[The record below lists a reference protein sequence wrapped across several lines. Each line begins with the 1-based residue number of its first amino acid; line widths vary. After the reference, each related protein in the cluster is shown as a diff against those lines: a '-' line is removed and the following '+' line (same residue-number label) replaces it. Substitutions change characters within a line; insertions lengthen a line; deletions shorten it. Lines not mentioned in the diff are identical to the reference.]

1 MDNFGFY
8 RGKKYYDNEWIF
20 GQLIKVENDTD
31 HTIIATS
38 FKRGEFDDIVPDFH
52 FVNPDTLSKFTTLY
66 DKDDNPIYEGDIV
79 ECNSWNEY
87 FSDSSGDVLKPFI
100 RKFVVVWKCGKFEL
114 EERYE
119 YTVMQPSYF
128 EIHDSKDLKVIGNI
142 FDNKNLLN
150 RDNGTDK
157 D

>member
-8 RGKKYYDNEWIF
+8 RGKLYYGDEWIF
-20 GQLIKVENDTD
+20 GQLINAENDPD

-38 FKRGEFDDIVPDFH
+38 FRLEGLDEIAYIVPYFN

-66 DKDDNPIYEGDIV
+66 DKDNNPIYEGDIV

-87 FSDSSGDVLKPFI
+87 FSDSSGDTLKPFI
-100 RKFVVVWKCGKFEL
+100 RKFIVVWRHGKFEL

-119 YTVMQPSYF
+119 GTVMQPSYF
-128 EIHDSKDLKVIGNI
+128 DIHDPKDLKVIGNI
-142 FDNKNLLN
+142 FDK
-150 RDNGTDK
+150 
-157 D
+157 